1 MELSPG
7 VARELEQNAIV
18 YSFIGSNKTYLIVK
32 VPGKKIVV
40 RSIKLKASQL
50 SDRIVE
56 YRKQLNQTYSRDYLN
71 SSKALYNLLIKP
83 IESDLFRSNK
93 ITFVSD
99 GILRSISMGS
109 LNDGKQYLIEKYT
122 INYSSGLSKK
132 QGTIANRKF
141 NALVAG
147 ASQFALSYPPLPSVK
162 FEIEFLAA
170 ELRNPLILFDRN
182 FTETKFSHALEDK
195 EYSLIHLATHGFFGG
210 NAKNS
215 YLLTFDGRIDL
226 DELNALFRRRAKPPY
241 LLVLSACQ
249 TATGNSSA
257 PLGISGIAMKS
268 GVENVLATLWS
279 IQDSA
284 AESFVRDFYTQLSRG
299 KTIPAARQAAAIN
312 RISSGDHVKV
322 WSAFVTFSN
331 FD

>member
-1 MELSPG
+1 
-7 VARELEQNAIV
+7 
-18 YSFIGSNKTYLIVK
+18 
-32 VPGKKIVV
+32 
-40 RSIKLKASQL
+40 
-50 SDRIVE
+50 
-56 YRKQLNQTYSRDYLN
+56 
-71 SSKALYNLLIKP
+71 
-83 IESDLFRSNK
+83 
-93 ITFVSD
+93 
-99 GILRSISMGS
+99 MGS
-109 LNDGKQYLIEKYT
+109 LNDGKQYLIEKYA
-122 INYSSGLSKK
+122 IDYNSGLSKK

-162 FEIEFLAA
+162 LEIEFLAA

-182 FTETKFSHALEDK
+182 FTETKFSNALDGK

-226 DELNALFRRRAKPPY
+226 EELNALFRRTAKPPY

-249 TATGNSSA
+249 TAIGNSSA
-257 PLGISGIAMKS
+257 PLGISGIALKT
-268 GVENVLATLWS
+268 GVENVLATLWNV
-279 IQDSA
+279 QDSA

-299 KTIPAARQAAAIN
+299 KTIPAARQAAAIE
-312 RISSGDHVKV
+312 RISSGDRVNV